1 LPWRDVRY
9 RLRPGDQTPEESTMK
24 RFHVHVAVHSIDESV
39 RFYSHVFGAPP
50 SVLKP
55 DYAKW
60 MIEEPRI
67 NFAISARSG
76 QVGVNHLGIQV
87 DSDDELKALREQ
99 LAAADGNLTE
109 EVGANCCY
117 AKSDKYWVTDPQG
130 VAWETYH
137 SLGSIPVF
145 GADTTSSKEPAASTC
160 CAPSATPVSAKIPV
174 ASRGGCCS

>member
-1 LPWRDVRY
+1 
-9 RLRPGDQTPEESTMK
+9 MK
-24 RFHVHVAVHSIDESV
+24 RFHVHVAVNSIDESV
-39 RFYSHVFGAPP
+39 RFYSRVFGAPP

-60 MIEEPRI
+60 MIDEPRI
-67 NFAISARSG
+67 NFAISARG
-76 QVGVNHLGIQV
+76 ARVGVNHLGIQV
-87 DSDDELKALREQ
+87 DTDDELKALREQ
-99 LAAADGNLTE
+99 LSAADQNLVE

-145 GADTTSSKEPAASTC
+145 GGDPDAAAPAQPPTSACCGPAS
-160 CAPSATPVSAKIPV
+160 TPVSAKIRV
-174 ASRGGCCS
+174 TARGGCCS